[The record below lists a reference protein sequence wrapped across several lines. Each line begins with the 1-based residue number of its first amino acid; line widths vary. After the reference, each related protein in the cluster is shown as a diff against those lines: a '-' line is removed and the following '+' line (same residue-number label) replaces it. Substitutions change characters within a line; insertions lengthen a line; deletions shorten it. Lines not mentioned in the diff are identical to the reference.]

1 MEADLMKKIFRT
13 IILMLLCLCF
23 PVLHIQAAQPDMSA
37 LPSHEDWNGEEPW
50 VFVNDGV
57 PYFDEDDITTEPFE
71 NYSDLD
77 KLKRCG
83 QAFANISPDTM
94 PTEPRGKIG
103 SVKPTGWHNQ
113 KYDHINGK
121 YLYNRC
127 HLIGYQ
133 LAGENANKKNLITG
147 TRYLNVDGMLDFEN
161 LIAGYIR
168 ETKNHV
174 IYRVTPYFID
184 DNLLCEGVLM
194 EAYSVEDE
202 GEAIS
207 FCVFAFNVQPGVEI
221 DYATGYNKAAA

>member
-1 MEADLMKKIFRT
+1 MKKIFRT

-94 PTEPRGKIG
+94 ESIFLRRLTCMMAVPQSLALSRSPAILVLPVDR
-103 SVKPTGWHNQ
+103 VKLVRLFGC
-113 KYDHINGK
+113 
-121 YLYNRC
+121 L
-127 HLIGYQ
+127 
-133 LAGENANKKNLITG
+133 
-147 TRYLNVDGMLDFEN
+147 
-161 LIAGYIR
+161 
-168 ETKNHV
+168 
-174 IYRVTPYFID
+174 
-184 DNLLCEGVLM
+184 
-194 EAYSVEDE
+194 
-202 GEAIS
+202 
-207 FCVFAFNVQPGVEI
+207 
-221 DYATGYNKAAA
+221 